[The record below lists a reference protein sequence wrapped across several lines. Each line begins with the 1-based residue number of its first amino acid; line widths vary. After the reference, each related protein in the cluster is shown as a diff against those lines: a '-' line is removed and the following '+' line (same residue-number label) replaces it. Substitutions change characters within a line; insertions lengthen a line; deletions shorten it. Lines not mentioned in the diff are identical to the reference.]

1 MTENKEKKAKEE
13 VILYKILILGDSSVG
28 KTSLLLQFCDEKFD
42 PETLTTVGIDYKK
55 KFTMRHG
62 QKIQLQLCDTA
73 GQERFRSIAKN
84 FYKNCDGIIL
94 VYDIANIKSFENIKS
109 WINSIKDNVDLDK
122 IGLIIV
128 GNKIDLEEK
137 RQVTKDM
144 RINFEEKQQIKIVET
159 SAKNNINVNEAFIEI
174 IDKLD
179 ELGLGV
185 KHETAFGEDED
196 NNSEGKSVKIT
207 KENLRKQNNNNN
219 CCLARRNRNRRKSI
233 N

>member
-55 KFTMRHG
+55 KFIMRHG

-137 RQVTKDM
+137 REVNLDTVKDFGEKHN
-144 RINFEEKQQIKIVET
+144 IDVFEV
-159 SAKNNINVNEAFIEI
+159 SAKNGKGVEEI
-174 IDKLD
+174 FTHLTKKLFQKKHI
-179 ELGLGV
+179 GV
-185 KHETAFGEDED
+185 VQPGEDEF
-196 NNSEGKSVKIT
+196 T
-207 KENLRKQNNNNN
+207 M
-219 CCLARRNRNRRKSI
+219 RRGSYVLNAESAKPKNNRNGEGC
-233 N
+233 NC

>member
-1 MTENKEKKAKEE
+1 MTEKKAKEE

-28 KTSLLLQFCDEKFD
+28 KTSILLQFCDEKFD

-55 KFTMRHG
+55 KFIMRHG

-84 FYKNCDGIIL
+84 FYKNCDGIII
-94 VYDIANIKSFENIKS
+94 VYDIANIKSFENIKI
-109 WINSIKDNVDLDK
+109 WINSIKDNVDMDK

-137 RQVTKDM
+137 REVTEEM
-144 RINFEEKQQIKIVET
+144 RINFEEKQQIKIIET
-159 SAKNNINVNEAFIEI
+159 SAKNNININEAFIEI

-179 ELGLGV
+179 KKGLGI
-185 KHETAFGEDED
+185 KHETAIGDD
-196 NNSEGKSVKIT
+196 KKHNSEGKSVKIT
-207 KENLRKQNNNNN
+207 KEDVRQQNNNNN
-219 CCLARRNRNRRKSI
+219 CCFSRRNKNRRKTI